1 MVGEKHGGKKMT
13 KLDDVIRE
21 EIRKSQ
27 GDLEMFKS
35 FDNNPHGLKD
45 ASESGIIDLLRDIMP
60 KSTEG
65 KVLLGGL
72 IVLGLLA
79 LSKK

>member
-1 MVGEKHGGKKMT
+1 MKTIKE
-13 KLDDVIRE
+13 VIEE

-35 FDNNPHGLKD
+35 FDQNPYDLKS
-45 ASESGIIDLLRDIMP
+45 ASESGIADLLRDIMP

-72 IVLGLLA
+72 VVLGLLA

>member
-1 MVGEKHGGKKMT
+1 MKSWTEA
-13 KLDDVIRE
+13 INE
-21 EIRKSQ
+21 EIQNSQ

-35 FDNNPHGLKD
+35 FDQNPYGLKS
-45 ASESGIIDLLRDIMP
+45 ASESSILDLLRDLMP

-65 KVLLGGL
+65 KILVGGL

>member
-1 MVGEKHGGKKMT
+1 MRTLEEA
-13 KLDDVIRE
+13 IEE
-21 EIRKSQ
+21 EIRIAQ

-35 FDNNPHGLKD
+35 FDENPYNLKS
-45 ASESGIIDLLRDIMP
+45 ASESGVIDLLHDLMP

-65 KVLLGGL
+65 KLLLGGL
-72 IVLGLLA
+72 IVLGLWA

>member
-1 MVGEKHGGKKMT
+1 MKSLQDAINEET
-13 KLDDVIRE
+13 K
-21 EIRKSQ
+21 KSQ

-35 FDNNPHGLKD
+35 FDQNPYGLKT
-45 ASESGIIDLLRDIMP
+45 ASESGIIDLIRDLMP

-65 KVLLGGL
+65 KFLLGGL